1 MYYRKPTLKNL
12 SQGARLEYVRR
23 IRHMDMD
30 DVADYFGFGGND
42 PHKTFNSYE
51 NNYRHPSE
59 GRLKEIA
66 ELYEVSINAIKEYD
80 FSNPID
86 VIYNLMWLEEEFPY
100 YQFNIEMDSFSGK
113 PYNMNVYNGIQEWK
127 KMRERR
133 ENYDIS
139 DDEYLEWKLN
149 FKLDNPLK

>member
-1 MYYRKPTLKNL
+1 MYFKKPTLNNL

-51 NNYRHPSE
+51 NNYRHPSKE
-59 GRLKEIA
+59 RLKDIA

-80 FSNPID
+80 FRNPID

-100 YQFNIEMDSFSGK
+100 AESYEQTE
-113 PYNMNVYNGIQEWK
+113 YNELVQKAINEWQD
-127 KMRERR
+127 MRDKR
-133 ENYDIS
+133 ENYEIS
-139 DDEYLEWKLN
+139 DEEYLEWKLN
-149 FKLDNPLK
+149 FEVGL

>member
-1 MYYRKPTLKNL
+1 MMRMYFKKSTLNDL

-30 DVADYFGFGGND
+30 DVADYFGFGCND

-51 NNYRHPSE
+51 NNYRHPSKE
-59 GRLKEIA
+59 RLKDIA
-66 ELYEVSINAIKEYD
+66 KLYEVSINAIKEYD

-100 YQFNIEMDSFSGK
+100 YEIYFDTSSYEQTE
-113 PYNMNVYNGIQEWK
+113 YNK
-127 KMRERR
+127 
-133 ENYDIS
+133 
-139 DDEYLEWKLN
+139 
-149 FKLDNPLK
+149 